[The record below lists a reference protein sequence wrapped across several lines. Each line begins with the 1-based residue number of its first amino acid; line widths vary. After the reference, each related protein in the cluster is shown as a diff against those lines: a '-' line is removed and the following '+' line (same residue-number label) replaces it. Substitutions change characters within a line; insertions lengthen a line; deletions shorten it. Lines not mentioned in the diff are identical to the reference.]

1 MARFREHEAEQ
12 LEAHSHSIAQV
23 AGRILYIASQ
33 VDDKETADLL
43 VDDAAS
49 LIQAAAKLLDISQ
62 TKK

>member
-1 MARFREHEAEQ
+1 MARFTEHEVEQ

-33 VDDKETADLL
+33 VEDKETTDLL

-49 LIQAAAKLLDISQ
+49 LIQAAAKILHISQ
-62 TKK
+62 DNK